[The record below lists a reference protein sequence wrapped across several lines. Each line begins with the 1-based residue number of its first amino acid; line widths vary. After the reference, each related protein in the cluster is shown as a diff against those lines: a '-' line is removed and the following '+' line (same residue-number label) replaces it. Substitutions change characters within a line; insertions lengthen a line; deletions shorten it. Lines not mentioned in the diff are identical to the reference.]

1 MVLIKSKPESAFS
14 NTLFPNSFNSI
25 LNSFFEDTG
34 VKTNFNFMP
43 QADILDKGDK
53 FEIRLALPG
62 IKKEDIKISL
72 EGDMLNIEGERK
84 SEINEEKEKFVRKEF
99 SYGKFSRSFN
109 VSNLDKSSI
118 EASFEH
124 GVLNVSIAKSK
135 VEKPN
140 LIEIK

>member
-1 MVLIKSKPESAFS
+1 
-14 NTLFPNSFNSI
+14 
-25 LNSFFEDTG
+25 
-34 VKTNFNFMP
+34 MP